1 MDILLKRIAK
11 KPTYTIGKLYI
22 DGKYFCD
29 TIEDKDRGLTSSMSV
44 EEIKKKKV
52 YGETAIPT
60 GTYTIVLNVQSAK
73 FAKSEWYIKN
83 CHGARVPRLINVKG
97 YDGILI
103 HAGNTAKDSYGCLLL
118 GENKVVGQVI
128 NSKET
133 CKKFYD
139 KVFSATGL
147 IKITI
152 E

>member
-1 MDILLKRIAK
+1 MDILVKRIAK
-11 KPTYTIGKLYI
+11 KSTYTIGKLYI

-29 TIEDKDRGLTSSMSV
+29 TVEDKDRGLKSTMT
-44 EEIKKKKV
+44 EAEIAKIKV
-52 YGETAIPT
+52 KGETAIPT

-97 YDGILI
+97 FDGILI
-103 HAGNTAKDSYGCLLL
+103 HSGNSAKDSWGCLLL
-118 GENKVVGQVI
+118 GENKIVGQVI

-139 KVFSATGL
+139 KVFKAVGP

>member
-11 KPTYTIGKLYI
+11 KSTYTIGKLYI